1 MVAKFPNHHIFL
13 DEDGHLDCRTM
24 KVWATAVLLGAIMS
38 FMSIQLFLPYLQ
50 DHGLFAIQTLKND
63 FYSLLEYAKKRDPIA
78 ALTCTESF
86 PQTAWLREKRE
97 NLFNEKTKK
106 HSTTI

>member
-38 FMSIQLFLPYLQ
+38 FTSIQFFLPYLQ
-50 DHGLFAIQTLKND
+50 DHGLFAIQKFCYQTLKND
-63 FYSLLEYAKKRDPIA
+63 FSSLLEYVK
-78 ALTCTESF
+78 
-86 PQTAWLREKRE
+86 
-97 NLFNEKTKK
+97 
-106 HSTTI
+106 